1 MNQKLL
7 AIFQTQTLRQSII
20 TIVSTFTTA
29 GLGAVFYLLLARII
43 GAHEYGLFSVV
54 VSILTIIVTFTDVG
68 MGQGLVKFVAENS
81 GSDKYQPYVKIA
93 LFTKIAIGLV
103 VSLVLWAFAKSLAV
117 SLLRQPEV
125 AKLLSI
131 TGWGVLSIMLFSLSI
146 CVFQG
151 LQKFMLWG
159 GLQVGAN
166 FFRLLLLGFLL
177 LVAVKI
183 DSVWMLV
190 LFIAAPLSGFLLSWF
205 WLPVSILKAK
215 VTSVHW
221 HNFWNFNK
229 WTAALGITATL
240 ASRLDTLLTAR
251 FLTLSQTGVY
261 AMAITMV
268 AFLPQLSSAIGAVTA
283 PKFASFSDSDHSQKY
298 LVKSTLFSFG
308 ISVGVALAMIPAA
321 MLVIRFTGRDF
332 SASFTPFLILLLSL
346 AIFTSLN
353 PVRDSILYFYKR
365 PQFFFWANLAQAA
378 IIVGAGF
385 LLIPRFGVIGTSLAV
400 LISHVFFAI
409 ASWWEYENCRA
420 HAS

>member
-1 MNQKLL
+1 MYSRIKNVI
-7 AIFQTQTLRQSII
+7 ATNTFRQSII
-20 TIVSTFTTA
+20 TVISTFATA

-54 VSILTIIVTFTDVG
+54 VSILTIVVTFTDVG

-93 LFTKIAIGLV
+93 LFTKIIIGLV
-103 VSLVLWAFAKSLAV
+103 VCLALWLFAKPLAV
-117 SLLRQPEV
+117 SLLHQPEV
-125 AKLLSI
+125 TKLLPI
-131 TGWGVLSIMLFSLSI
+131 AGWGILSIMLFSLSI
-146 CVFQG
+146 YVFQG
-151 LQKFMLWG
+151 LQKFTLWG

-205 WLPVSILKAK
+205 WLPVSIFKAK
-215 VTSVHW
+215 ITLVHW

-251 FLTLSQTGVY
+251 FLSLSQTGVY

-283 PKFASFSDSDHSQKY
+283 PKFASFSDSDHSRRY
-298 LVKSTLFSFG
+298 LLKATLFSFG
-308 ISVGVALAMIPAA
+308 TSLAVALAMIPAA
-321 MLVIRFTGRDF
+321 LLVIRFTGRDF

-365 PQFFFWANLAQAA
+365 PQFFFWANLVQAV
-378 IIVGAGF
+378 IIIGTGF
-385 LLIPRFGVIGTSLAV
+385 FLIPRFGIIGTALTV
-400 LISHVFFAI
+400 LISHIFFAV
-409 ASWWEYENCRA
+409 ASILEYENCRA